1 MLGRL
6 WRASIWHPEAIPPDE
21 WKFRNLKRVW
31 LPLYDLIAVFAG
43 VQAVLFGSDLLNRI
57 FDPVAVYL
65 LGGVFITVSLT
76 CLYGVSFP
84 RAWAVEI
91 VGKVILVGMIAGYI
105 TAILFFARPP
115 GPSLFVVGML
125 AFGLPL
131 AMFRL
136 NLLGEELKERRR
148 ARVVVA

>member
-1 MLGRL
+1 MLRRL
-6 WRASIWHPEAIPPDE
+6 LRATIWHPSAIPPDE

-31 LPLYDLIAVFAG
+31 LPLYDVIAIFAG

-57 FDPVAVYL
+57 FAPVLVDV
-65 LGGVFITVSLT
+65 LGGVFIVVACV
-76 CLYGVSFP
+76 CLLGVSFP
-84 RAWAVEI
+84 RLWRVEI

-105 TAILFFARPP
+105 TAILSFSRPP

-136 NLLGEELKERRR
+136 NLLGEELKERRS
-148 ARVVVA
+148 AQAVVE